1 VSFPLAICS
10 GVSLLRSSPEESSEE
25 ETTATSSL
33 SEPLLRFLPLLLV
46 RFLLVLCRLPE
57 QLLLELLLE
66 LLLRVRFFFF
76 FRLSRREPVCRGPSA
91 VSAFLS
97 PALQPENS

>member
-1 VSFPLAICS
+1 M
-10 GVSLLRSSPEESSEE
+10 
-25 ETTATSSL
+25 ATSSL

-91 VSAFLS
+91 VSAVLC